1 MGSRPDEDA
10 IAPTLSAVETAP
22 SERSSRP
29 AISALREGDP
39 IGRYQLVARLGAGA
53 MGVVWS
59 AHDPQLDRKVA
70 IKLVHPNLARSP
82 EASTRLLREARA
94 MAKLSHRA
102 VVTVHDAGE
111 VDGQLFLAMELVVGT
126 NLGAMLRTRDAH
138 ALEDWHHWLDLMLEA
153 GRGLAAAHR
162 GSVLHRDFKPDN
174 VLVDE
179 AGRVCVGDFGLA
191 TLGEETLAAAMT
203 ARWEP
208 GRRVDLTTTG
218 ALVGTPAYM
227 GPQQLRGEPV
237 DARADQFS
245 FCIAAWEALYGARPF
260 EVNAQGVDAIHE
272 LLDKLSSQRP
282 VPPAATLVPGE
293 IAEILVRGLDP
304 DPEAR
309 WPDMGALLFAL
320 ERVLRRE
327 PPITAPRSSTIRHI
341 ALGLGAAATAGVVAL
356 VVMRRADP
364 APPLPTAAPIVAP
377 SPPTIPS
384 ASAVAYPNVE
394 VKRLFNVPS
403 RTGMSVSPDGKR
415 LALGSNRLEVR
426 GLETADLWSAA
437 LPVDADLSHMELGE
451 DAVRFALRNRDTLG
465 VWRYLAGAEIES
477 DQALG
482 GRWMGRTARGELT
495 FRLTSSV
502 LAIVDEG
509 RDVMSWP
516 THGRVDVTAISPN
529 GRRVA
534 YLESSRFTG
543 EIRVRDLDTGG
554 EVSSG
559 ILDAPTA
566 ITWID
571 DRVIAYGT
579 GTLEQPRIHRAEVT
593 TQGFTGESEL
603 YGIDVGWFGEMTS
616 RNGVIYAIE
625 MHPSTRTRIVERAKN
640 RTAAHDLDN
649 ATGGAALAW
658 TSDDEFLTWNRD
670 THRIDRRNGLQVNVT
685 KLAVD
690 GEPAN
695 ATLSDDTLIV
705 TLRGNA
711 GRRVVALSLS
721 TGAILWRHSDRQTMA
736 VRCASD
742 RHPPCFAV
750 RSTDGAERLVTL
762 DPHTGELG
770 TTPVTTGAFED
781 VAVSDDGKRLLLAAP
796 DAVVPEIDLTGK
808 VIAQYQSPLTNIRS
822 VAYDPKGGVL
832 VGGTLTRNNYQV
844 GRINGGKFE
853 VVTQTDD
860 DILSLVRPSR
870 TGSRVLV
877 LARVF
882 APEVWRIRPRR

>member
-82 EASTRLLREARA
+82 EASARLLREARA

-111 VDGQLFLAMELVVGT
+111 VEGQLFLAMELVVGT
-126 NLGAMLRTRDAH
+126 NLGAMLRTRDPRS
-138 ALEDWHHWLDLMLEA
+138 LEDWHHWLELMLEA

-162 GSVLHRDFKPDN
+162 AGVLHRDFKPDN

-208 GRRVDLTTTG
+208 GRRFDLTTTG
-218 ALVGTPAYM
+218 ALLGTPAYM

-245 FCIAAWEALYGARPF
+245 FCIATWEALYGARPF
-260 EVNAQGVDAIHE
+260 EVGAQGLEAIHE
-272 LLDKLSSQRP
+272 LLDKLASERPIPPPSSP
-282 VPPAATLVPGE
+282 VPGE
-293 IAEILVRGLDP
+293 IAEILVRGMSP

-320 ERVLRRE
+320 ERVHRRA
-327 PPITAPRSSTIRHI
+327 PPIAAPRTSPRRHL
-341 ALGLGAAATAGVVAL
+341 ALGLGAAAIAGVVAI
-356 VVMRRADP
+356 VVLRRPDHASPPP
-364 APPLPTAAPIVAP
+364 APTVAP
-377 SPPTIPS
+377 SPPPIP
-384 ASAVAYPNVE
+384 APPAVAYPNVD

-415 LALGSNRLEVR
+415 IALGSNRLEVR

-437 LPVDADLSHMELGE
+437 LPVDADVSHMELGE
-451 DAVRFALRNRDTLG
+451 DSVRFALRNRENVGL
-465 VWRYLAGAEIES
+465 WRYLAGAEIES
-477 DQALG
+477 DQPLG
-482 GRWMGRTARGELT
+482 GRWMGRTARGDLT
-495 FRLTSSV
+495 FRLTTSV
-502 LAIVDEG
+502 LAIVEG
-509 RDVMSWP
+509 GSEVTSWP
-516 THGRVDVTAISPN
+516 TRTRVDVTAISPS

-534 YLESSRFTG
+534 YLQATRFTG
-543 EIRVRDLDTGG
+543 EIRVRDIDTGS

-559 ILDAPTA
+559 ILEAPTA

-571 DRVIAYGT
+571 DRMIAYGT

-593 TQGFTGESEL
+593 AQGFTGASEV
-603 YGIDVGWFGEMTS
+603 YGIDVGWFGELTS

-625 MHPSTRTRIVERAKN
+625 MHPSTRARIVERA
-640 RTAAHDLDN
+640 RDRSAAHDLDN

-670 THRIDRRNGLQVNVT
+670 THRIDRRSGLQVGVT

-711 GRRVVALSLS
+711 GRSVVALSLS
-721 TGAILWRHSDRQTMA
+721 TGALLWRHSDKQTVA

-750 RSTDGAERLVTL
+750 RSTDGSERLVTL

-770 TTPVTTGAFED
+770 TTQITTGAFED

-796 DAVVPEIDLTGK
+796 AAVIPEIDLTGK
-808 VIAQYQSPLTNIRS
+808 VIAQYKSPLTNIRS
-822 VAYDPKGGVL
+822 VAYDPRGGIL

-844 GRINGGKFE
+844 GRINGKAFE
-853 VVTQTDD
+853 LVTQTDD
-860 DILSLVRPSR
+860 DILSLVRPSKD
-870 TGSRVLV
+870 GSRVLV

-882 APEVWRIRPRR
+882 APEVWRIRPR